1 MDRSELILN
10 KDGSVYHL
18 KLKPENLS
26 STVILVGDPF
36 RVDKVTKHFNKIEFK
51 TQNPGKNWE
60 KHYTQHLLREDL
72 IKLLTFNNETEN
84 VGATLQKT
92 WMGAIG
98 PSQLLLTL
106 FFGRYPHKNGTNSHN
121 EFNSY

>member
-36 RVDKVTKHFNKIEFK
+36 RVDKVTKHFNNIEFK
-51 TQNPGKNWE
+51 TQN
-60 KHYTQHLLREDL
+60 R
-72 IKLLTFNNETEN
+72 
-84 VGATLQKT
+84 
-92 WMGAIG
+92 
-98 PSQLLLTL
+98 
-106 FFGRYPHKNGTNSHN
+106 
-121 EFNSY
+121 

>member
-51 TQNPGKNWE
+51 
-60 KHYTQHLLREDL
+60 DVS
-72 IKLLTFNNETEN
+72 F
-84 VGATLQKT
+84 
-92 WMGAIG
+92 
-98 PSQLLLTL
+98 
-106 FFGRYPHKNGTNSHN
+106 
-121 EFNSY
+121 SYNDKKKVLDNFY